1 MDYIVFVLLLIF
13 PAILYLIRNT
23 KFENKFLCLI
33 VVILSLIC
41 GLRNYDSGIDT
52 QTYVNLLRLISE
64 GKSEY
69 AYGLEDSFKTIVK
82 LIMYIYDSP
91 TCVFIICSFITNA
104 FVFASFYKYKK
115 YASLSIMVLFYIC
128 AFYMHTFNIM
138 RQMCSVAIIFFS
150 VNYLIENKIIRYLL
164 GLGVASLFHLSSIIS
179 VLLISLFFKK
189 NRLNFLILFTFV
201 VSIIAYIYSDKIIY
215 EYSHYFNSIQS
226 SIGIGLIAKIVIFL
240 LSFMITIRKIKLRKI
255 SKLYIQVS
263 IIYFVGILIS
273 FVGYFYPNMQR
284 IGFYFLIFE
293 TVFYGI
299 TIKNINST
307 SVYDVAFVIF
317 VILMQIFV
325 YGRSI
330 VTNSMGIFPYSVCV

>member
-189 NRLNFLILFTFV
+189 I
-201 VSIIAYIYSDKIIY
+201 D
-215 EYSHYFNSIQS
+215 
-226 SIGIGLIAKIVIFL
+226 
-240 LSFMITIRKIKLRKI
+240 
-255 SKLYIQVS
+255 
-263 IIYFVGILIS
+263 
-273 FVGYFYPNMQR
+273 
-284 IGFYFLIFE
+284 
-293 TVFYGI
+293 
-299 TIKNINST
+299 
-307 SVYDVAFVIF
+307 
-317 VILMQIFV
+317 
-325 YGRSI
+325 
-330 VTNSMGIFPYSVCV
+330 